1 MNPKLERFLF
11 GLILAPLAPIA
22 GFLSA
27 WWASFSLLP
36 ERWIPVGAIA
46 GFLLGVLADIFML
59 KKLIDR
65 AYQLQAVF
73 WAVVFLFY
81 TVGIFGFFMGVPV
94 FNALL
99 ALPAG
104 FVAAAKMAQQKAV
117 DPGRVRQAARRTAW
131 FTTGVLFFVCAASAF
146 IALLSSSTT
155 SDLRGMLR
163 LGFEVTQGMIIGL
176 IFIGGLT
183 LLAVNW
189 VLTLVS
195 LHLSYKFLQHT
206 A

>member
-11 GLILAPLAPIA
+11 GLILAPLMPIA
-22 GFLSA
+22 GFLAA

-36 ERWIPVGAIA
+36 EKWIPVGAIA
-46 GFLLGVLADIFML
+46 GLFLGVLADIFLL

-65 AYQLQAVF
+65 ACQLTPIF
-73 WAVVFLFY
+73 WVAVFLFY

-104 FVAAAKMAQQKAV
+104 FVAAAKMAQQKAA
-117 DPGRVRQAARRTAW
+117 DPGRVRQAAKRTAW

-146 IALLSSSTT
+146 IALLSSSTA
-155 SDLRGMLR
+155 SDLRGMLG
-163 LGFEVTQGMIIGL
+163 LGFDVTQGMILGL
-176 IFIGGLT
+176 IFVGGLG

-189 VLTLVS
+189 VLTLIS

>member
-11 GLILAPLAPIA
+11 GLVLAPLTPIA
-22 GFLSA
+22 GFLAA

-36 ERWIPVGAIA
+36 EKWIPVGTIA
-46 GFLLGVLADIFML
+46 GLLLGILADIFLL

-65 AYQLQAVF
+65 AHQLKTIF
-73 WAVVFLFY
+73 WAAVFLFY

-104 FVAAAKMAQQKAV
+104 FVAAAKMVQQKTG
-117 DPGRVRQAARRTAW
+117 DPGRVRQAARRTAG
-131 FTTGVLFFVCAASAF
+131 FTTAVLFVVCAASAF
-146 IALLSSSTT
+146 IALLSSSTA
-155 SDLRGMLR
+155 SDLQGMLG
-163 LGFEVTQGMIIGL
+163 LGFEVTQGMILAL
-176 IFIGGLT
+176 IFVGGLA